1 MARGL
6 QKVESQ
12 KKAQEAAAKKAG
24 GKSNLK
30 ERSAAFKISCP
41 RPMTDHVWS
50 SLCLVSDTECAEPAS
65 ELQCMIGLVDYK
77 TFKQHFEAK
86 HPKDPLPAEETVL
99 KA

>member
-1 MARGL
+1 MTRGL

-24 GKSNLK
+24 GKSNLNS
-30 ERSAAFKISCP
+30 RSAAFKISCP
-41 RPMTDHVWS
+41 R
-50 SLCLVSDTECAEPAS
+50 
-65 ELQCMIGLVDYK
+65 CMIGLVDYK

-86 HPKDPLPAEETVL
+86 HPKDPLPAEEVVL

>member
-6 QKVESQ
+6 QKAESQ

-30 ERSAAFKISCP
+30 ERAAAFKISCP
-41 RPMTDHVWS
+41 K
-50 SLCLVSDTECAEPAS
+50 
-65 ELQCMIGLVDYK
+65 CMIGLVDYK

-86 HPKDPLPAEETVL
+86 HPKDPLPAEETLL